1 MLSNRT
7 VGSKFKLFNTLF
19 HLPLIIMVG
28 DWEGPHKWNSL
39 GPLFFSK
46 SSIGFMLLNLQ
57 FSMYCVVDHC
67 LSFCTFSLTMV
78 LSVFSFFDSQF
89 LITLLVPSNR
99 IAVQLKTGNLFL
111 RKCVQ
116 SCVKSQKACTR
127 RVKKTACV
135 NRQKSVYYMRK
146 ACELATMFQLFLTI

>member
-39 GPLFFSK
+39 GPLFLSK

-99 IAVQLKTGNLFL
+99 IAVQLKTGSLFL
-111 RKCVQ
+111 RKCNVIMCKVLE
-116 SCVKSQKACTR
+116 SMYPACEENSMCKQAKK
-127 RVKKTACV
+127 RVLHA
-135 NRQKSVYYMRK
+135 KSV
-146 ACELATMFQLFLTI
+146 